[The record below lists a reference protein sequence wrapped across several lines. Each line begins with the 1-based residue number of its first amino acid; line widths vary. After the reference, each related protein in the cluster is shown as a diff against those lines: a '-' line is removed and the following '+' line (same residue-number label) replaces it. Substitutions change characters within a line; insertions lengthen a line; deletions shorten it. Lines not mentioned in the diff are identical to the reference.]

1 MAKPW
6 KTKDIERVRKLY
18 YDGATFSA
26 IAGKVARTRNSIAG
40 LCNRLQFE
48 RGPKPVKPVVPK
60 VAKEATQMIAKVKE
74 IVEVFSPPPPPHRNV
89 PKSLIELEPRDCR
102 WPIGDSDFQFCA
114 AEIVEGKPYCLK
126 HCKLAYVPSRYA
138 ERSNA

>member
-6 KTKDIERVRKLY
+6 KTKDIEKVRKLY

-26 IAGKVARTRNSIAG
+26 IAEKVARTRNSIAG

-48 RGPKPVKPVVPK
+48 RGPKTKK
-60 VAKEATQMIAKVKE
+60 TKDMNSAKEIILKVKD
-74 IVEVFSPPPPPHRNV
+74 IVEIFEPPVLLRKDKT
-89 PKSLIELEPRDCR
+89 KSLIELESQDCR
-102 WPIGDSDFQFCA
+102 WPIGDTDFRFCA
-114 AEIVEGKPYCLK
+114 EQVVEGKPYCLT

-138 ERSNA
+138 EKVNA